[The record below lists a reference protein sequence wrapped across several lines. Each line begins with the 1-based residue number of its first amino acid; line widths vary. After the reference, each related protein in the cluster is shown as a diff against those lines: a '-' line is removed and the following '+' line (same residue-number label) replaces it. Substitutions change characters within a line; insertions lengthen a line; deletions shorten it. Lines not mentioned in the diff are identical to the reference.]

1 MSWSL
6 SNRASLSPSLDPRP
20 GQLWSSSVNVI
31 NPVMMLNPWSAS
43 AHSPVPL
50 TPWHMMP
57 GHFPGAALTPEPVPV
72 PVQALMTGRSVSVM
86 TGSFMDDFA
95 SAVPTISVS
104 QVDDFMTATP
114 TSGFRSL
121 ESSMAGTIK
130 CESMYE
136 NELATSMAGTFRNEN
151 NYEND
156 LIYDDLTELRT
167 DYDQMTEVIF
177 ESTSYECSSD
187 SGDSSEGYPAN
198 FFQVDCFEQL
208 LPPVRFARKCT
219 SQNACLYSVKE
230 FLGK

>member
-20 GQLWSSSVNVI
+20 GQLWSSSVSSVNVI

-50 TPWHMMP
+50 APWVSHMMP
-57 GHFPGAALTPEPVPV
+57 GHYPGAPLTPEPVPV
-72 PVQALMTGRSVSVM
+72 PVQALMSGRSVSVM
-86 TGSFMDDFA
+86 TGSFIDDFA

-104 QVDDFMTATP
+104 QSDFMTATP

-151 NYEND
+151 EYEND

-198 FFQVDCFEQL
+198 FFQVDRSRTT
-208 LPPVRFARKCT
+208 V
-219 SQNACLYSVKE
+219 S
-230 FLGK
+230 

>member
-1 MSWSL
+1 MSWSV

-31 NPVMMLNPWSAS
+31 NPVMMLNPWSAP

-50 TPWHMMP
+50 APWVSHMMP
-57 GHFPGAALTPEPVPV
+57 GHFTPEPVPV
-72 PVQALMTGRSVSVM
+72 PVAALMSGRSVSVM

-95 SAVPTISVS
+95 SAVPTFS
-104 QVDDFMTATP
+104 DFMTATP

-136 NELATSMAGTFRNEN
+136 NELATSSSMAGTFRNEN
-151 NYEND
+151 AYEND

-198 FFQVDCFEQL
+198 FFQVDCF
-208 LPPVRFARKCT
+208 
-219 SQNACLYSVKE
+219 
-230 FLGK
+230 